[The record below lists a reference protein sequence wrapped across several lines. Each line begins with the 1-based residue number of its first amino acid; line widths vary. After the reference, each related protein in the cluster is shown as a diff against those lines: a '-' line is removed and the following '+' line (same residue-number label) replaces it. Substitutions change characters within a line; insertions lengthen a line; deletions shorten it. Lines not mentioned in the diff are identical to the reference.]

1 VGFLGFW
8 WLGKRRARRA
18 DSPVSP
24 EQVGD
29 MLFYGALGVVLGG
42 RIGYVLFYNF
52 PAFVD
57 DPLML
62 FRVWQGGMSFH
73 GGLLGVLLVAWLVGR
88 KYGVGFWRIT
98 DFVAPMIPIGLG
110 AGRIGN
116 FLNGELWGRVADL
129 PWAMVFP
136 GAGPDPRHPS
146 QLYQALL
153 EGLVMFVILWVF
165 SSRPRPLRAV
175 SGLFLILYGLFRFA
189 VEFVREPDAHLGF
202 IAFGWLTMGQLL
214 TLPMILFGLWLM
226 VWAYRHH
233 PQPAGGRAP

>member
-1 VGFLGFW
+1 
-8 WLGKRRARRA
+8 
-18 DSPVSP
+18 
-24 EQVGD
+24 
-29 MLFYGALGVVLGG
+29 
-42 RIGYVLFYNF
+42 
-52 PAFVD
+52 
-57 DPLML
+57 
-62 FRVWQGGMSFH
+62 
-73 GGLLGVLLVAWLVGR
+73 
-88 KYGVGFWRIT
+88 
-98 DFVAPMIPIGLG
+98 
-110 AGRIGN
+110 
-116 FLNGELWGRVADL
+116 
-129 PWAMVFP
+129 
-136 GAGPDPRHPS
+136 
-146 QLYQALL
+146 LL